1 MNFPKKHSNTTVQ
14 TKGWGLETLVHNN
27 EKYCIK
33 LLDVEKGK
41 ECSLHYHKYKEESF
55 LVLSGS
61 LQIIFEYGGKT
72 EIVVFYFGAGSGGRL
87 AVTLRRRRQKIPL
100 DLFFSTLAMRV
111 QSRHLHRPWRS
122 TLMVV
127 FFLLLLL
134 LAGTPLHRVCR
145 TPPVPTCSILVS

>member
-1 MNFPKKHSNTTVQ
+1 MNFPKKHSNSTVQ

-72 EIVVFYFGAGSGGRL
+72 EIIILNKGESVDIPEYMPHKFVALEDSRL
-87 AVTLRRRRQKIPL
+87 LEASNQDLEEDDLIRIKDGDSQRERQLPISNRDFIEWEQKCNRIC
-100 DLFFSTLAMRV
+100 
-111 QSRHLHRPWRS
+111 
-122 TLMVV
+122 
-127 FFLLLLL
+127 
-134 LAGTPLHRVCR
+134 GK
-145 TPPVPTCSILVS
+145 